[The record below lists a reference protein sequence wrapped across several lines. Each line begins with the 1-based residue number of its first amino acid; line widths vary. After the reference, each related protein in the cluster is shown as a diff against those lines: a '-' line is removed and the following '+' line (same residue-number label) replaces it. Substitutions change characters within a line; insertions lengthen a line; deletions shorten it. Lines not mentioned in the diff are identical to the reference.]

1 MLGAI
6 YGETAND
13 IARRKKPRYS
23 EDILDNMGSD
33 ELIANFIQ
41 NFSNRKKFKNENIKI
56 AKEANGV
63 KIKYAL

>member
-6 YGETAND
+6 YRETAND
-13 IARRKKPRYS
+13 IARRKKPRYR

-41 NFSNRKKFKNENIKI
+41 NFSNRTKI
-56 AKEANGV
+56 
-63 KIKYAL
+63 

>member
-13 IARRKKPRYS
+13 NARRKKPRYR

-33 ELIANFIQ
+33 ELVANFIQ

-56 AKEANGV
+56 AKDANGE
-63 KIKYAL
+63 KIKHAL